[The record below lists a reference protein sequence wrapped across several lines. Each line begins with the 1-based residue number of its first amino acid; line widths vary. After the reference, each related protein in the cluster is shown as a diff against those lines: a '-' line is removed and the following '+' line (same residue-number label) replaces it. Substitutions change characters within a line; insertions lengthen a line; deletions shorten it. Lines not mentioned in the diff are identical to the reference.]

1 MGCYDVEYKGGF
13 FIGFLPFFLHFFRV
27 FHLFTRFFLRCQVA
41 AWREYH
47 WLECYMYGC
56 LKDTAND
63 RLALRLLLKSARH
76 GIPILG
82 IKNPVILHSTYP
94 TEKIN
99 QRFQKADSKI
109 QTDSNPDSKPDS
121 KTDSKSSIKYTPN
134 PNFELDSL
142 YLTQYLDN
150 TPNPKVTAHPS
161 ARRLAALVAQAIT
174 CYCKNSGHAGDMIND
189 YKLTREDFIFESCG
203 IEEIHDFQNYKKTA
217 FTVDRMKQI
226 TTRFDKNSALQVQLY
241 EIFVK
246 LLDMVHKNAVTIS
259 RNRVNHDKGQVDE
272 DERHQI
278 GLALYPRVSF
288 LNHSCKPNAF
298 LAFGNLGNV
307 QVKITERIQSGDSI
321 NISYGP
327 TAFRSNTRVRK
338 EFLFQNYCFPCGCVA
353 CSPNSKL
360 RKEFDD
366 LLKKTVALK
375 CEACLGFLGDKSQ
388 GLHVDGFYR
397 CEHCDEKFLLK
408 EKEVKVKEAKFLF
421 EKAKINPGQRLEC
434 LEKSLGIA
442 ESVYFEMNEI
452 LIEIRDKL
460 AHELARNTLFEKAA
474 KYRALRF
481 KWACVC
487 VTHRHNHY
495 FQRFLTSKKTT
506 SEYAPD
512 TEKIQS
518 KPQTN

>member
-1 MGCYDVEYKGGF
+1 
-13 FIGFLPFFLHFFRV
+13 
-27 FHLFTRFFLRCQVA
+27 
-41 AWREYH
+41 
-47 WLECYMYGC
+47 MYGC

-94 TEKIN
+94 TDKIN
-99 QRFQKADSKI
+99 QRFRKADSKI
-109 QTDSNPDSKPDS
+109 QTDSKTLSKTDLKSDSKPD
-121 KTDSKSSIKYTPN
+121 TKSPQKYAPN
-134 PNFELDSL
+134 PTFELDSL

-189 YKLTREDFIFESCG
+189 YKLTREDFVFESCG

-226 TTRFDKNSALQVQLY
+226 TTRFDRNSALQVQLY

-307 QVKITERIQSGDSI
+307 QVKITERIQGVS
-321 NISYGP
+321 
-327 TAFRSNTRVRK
+327 RK
-338 EFLFQNYCFPCGCVA
+338 F
-353 CSPNSKL
+353 
-360 RKEFDD
+360 
-366 LLKKTVALK
+366 
-375 CEACLGFLGDKSQ
+375 
-388 GLHVDGFYR
+388 
-397 CEHCDEKFLLK
+397 
-408 EKEVKVKEAKFLF
+408 
-421 EKAKINPGQRLEC
+421 
-434 LEKSLGIA
+434 
-442 ESVYFEMNEI
+442 
-452 LIEIRDKL
+452 
-460 AHELARNTLFEKAA
+460 HEN
-474 KYRALRF
+474 
-481 KWACVC
+481 
-487 VTHRHNHY
+487 
-495 FQRFLTSKKTT
+495 
-506 SEYAPD
+506 D
-512 TEKIQS
+512 
-518 KPQTN
+518 